1 MDMNVRSI
9 GSGDRATG
17 SAKRQGTVL
26 GRTAAAG
33 AGNGGAPASVQPPD
47 RPAPSLPAKA
57 SASMAWDA
65 GVSGYWPMQAIASD
79 MVEFAETLH
88 RLLLGPCGDS
98 SRPTPAID
106 RMPDKVRE
114 LEQGLITLLAQ
125 NGIERRD
132 PIGSAFDR
140 RCHQKIAE
148 RRVSACIPGT
158 VVQTL
163 SSAWTDRKS
172 VV

>member
-1 MDMNVRSI
+1 MDTNVRST

-17 SAKRQGTVL
+17 SAKRQGNAF

-33 AGNGGAPASVQPPD
+33 AGSGGASTSVQPPD
-47 RPAPSLPAKA
+47 RAVPSLLAKAPAP
-57 SASMAWDA
+57 MTWE
-65 GVSGYWPMQAIASD
+65 SGMSEHWPMQAIASD
-79 MVEFAETLH
+79 MVEFAEMLH
-88 RLLLGPCGDS
+88 RLLQA
-98 SRPTPAID
+98 PAIG
-106 RMPDKVRE
+106 RLPDKVKE

-132 PIGSAFDR
+132 PIGSAFDG

-148 RRVSACIPGT
+148 RRISACLPGT

-163 SSAWTDRKS
+163 SSAWTLNDQLLRPAM
-172 VV
+172 VVVAT